1 MFNLK
6 FQISNLK
13 SQIPNPKSQIP
24 NPKSQI
30 PNPTPLSDSITIQP
44 TQAFRAAVTPPGSKS
59 LTNRA
64 LLLAALAE
72 GPSTLTG
79 VLFADDSRRMLEA
92 MKALGFEL
100 TIDEAAH
107 TVRITGRGGRIPSR
121 DSRLNLGNAGTAY
134 RFLTAALCLG
144 EGAYVLDG
152 IERMRQRPV
161 GQLVS
166 ALRAIGADIDYLM
179 TDGCPPL
186 EITAKGHLRGGR
198 LTMPPTLSSQYISA
212 LLQIGPYCDEGFTLH
227 FDGPVTSRP
236 YVEMT
241 LGLMHTFGITAQVD
255 QAFTTIALAPGKYRA
270 TDYAIEP
277 DASNAS
283 YFLAAAA
290 ITPGSSCTIE
300 NLGKRSLQGDI
311 GFADLLH
318 QMGAGLTFGG
328 DFITVIAPPQ
338 GQSLRAIDV
347 DLNHMPDMAQ
357 TLAVTALFA
366 PGTTTIRNVG
376 NLRVKETDRLAAL
389 RNELTKLGALVE
401 IEGDDISITP
411 PADGVIKP
419 AAIDTYDDHRMAM
432 SFAIAGLRTGGVV
445 INDPSCVN
453 KTFPDYFKLLQRM
466 CDSLA

>member
-1 MFNLK
+1 V
-6 FQISNLK
+6 
-13 SQIPNPKSQIP
+13 
-24 NPKSQI
+24 
-30 PNPTPLSDSITIQP
+30 SDSITISP
-44 TQAFRAAVTPPGSKS
+44 TQAFRATVTPPGSKS

-72 GPSTLTG
+72 GTSTLTG

-100 TIDEAAH
+100 HIDEAAH
-107 TVRITGRGGRIPSR
+107 TVRITGQGGRIPSR

-144 EGAYVLDG
+144 DGIYVLDG
-152 IERMRQRPV
+152 IDRMRQRPI
-161 GQLVS
+161 GQLVN

-179 TDGCPPL
+179 SDDCPPV
-186 EITAKGHLRGGR
+186 EITASGHLRGGK

-212 LLQIGPYCDEGFTLH
+212 LLQVGPYCKEGFQLH
-227 FDGPVTSRP
+227 FDGAVTSRP

-241 LGLMHTFGITAQVD
+241 LGLMHAFGITAQVD
-255 QAFTTIALAPGKYRA
+255 QAFTTITLAPGKYRA
-270 TDYAIEP
+270 LDYAIEP

-328 DFITVIAPPQ
+328 DFITIIAPPT
-338 GQSLRAIDV
+338 GQFLRAIDV

-357 TLAVTALFA
+357 TLAIVALFA
-366 PGTTTIRNVG
+366 QGTTTIRNIG

-389 RNELTKLGALVE
+389 KTELTKLGAQVE
-401 IEGDDISITP
+401 VEGDDLTITP
-411 PADGVIKP
+411 PVSGKLEP

-432 SFAIAGLRTGGVV
+432 SFAVAGLRSEGVT

-453 KTFPDYFKLLQRM
+453 KTFPDYFKHLQRM
-466 CDSLA
+466 CDSHS